1 LNKEFNLNIV
11 VKEVSLMGYKK
22 ALQQY
27 IEATNTHDFNN
38 VKKVLH
44 ENAIFWFTDKTC
56 TTIQEIQNYFE
67 NAWDMIKEEV
77 YTAKNVHW
85 LTVDQNSATC
95 TYTYHYEGYHN
106 GKFVT
111 GSGRATNVFIK
122 NEKGEWKLI
131 HEHLSSL

>member
-1 LNKEFNLNIV
+1 ME
-11 VKEVSLMGYKK
+11 YKK
-22 ALQQY
+22 VLQQY

-56 TTIQEIQNYFE
+56 TTMQEIQKYFE
-67 NAWDMIKEEV
+67 NAWDTIKKKFILQTM
-77 YTAKNVHW
+77 YHW
-85 LTVDQNSATC
+85 LTVDKNSATC

-106 GKFVT
+106 GEFVS
-111 GSGRATNVFIK
+111 GSGRATNVFVK

-131 HEHLSSL
+131 HEHLSGLK